1 MSEIFIKKGNIAVR
15 KLGEEFMLYD
25 NEHDKIHILNATGAI
40 LWDLLDGD
48 NSILEIKGLMQ
59 KKFPEISPETI
70 SQDTDEI
77 ITKLKVERLIK
88 LKNH

>member
-1 MSEIFIKKGNIAVR
+1 MFIKKGNIAVR

-25 NEHDKIHILNATGAI
+25 NEQDKIHILNATGAI
-40 LWDLLDGD
+40 LWDLLDGN
-48 NSILEIKGLMQ
+48 NSITEIKELLQ

-77 ITKLKVERLIK
+77 ITTLKKEGLIK
-88 LKNH
+88 L